1 MCPCFIDRFASSL
14 LVSLP
19 TPSLSLPSFC
29 YFWRV
34 SAIQSNSIWL
44 YIKEDHYP
52 CLYGMVCC
60 DQQWTG
66 MRGDVATQEG
76 QLSR

>member
-1 MCPCFIDRFASSL
+1 MCPCFIDRAASSL
-14 LVSLP
+14 LVSLR

-52 CLYGMVCC
+52 RLYGTACC
-60 DQQWTG
+60 GQRWAG
-66 MRGDVATQEG
+66 MCDDVATQEG
-76 QLSR
+76 QLSW